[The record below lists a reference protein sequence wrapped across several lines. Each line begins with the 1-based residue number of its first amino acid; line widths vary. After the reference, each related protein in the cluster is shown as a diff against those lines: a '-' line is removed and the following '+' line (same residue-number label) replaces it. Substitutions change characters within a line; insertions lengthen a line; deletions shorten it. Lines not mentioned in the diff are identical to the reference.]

1 MARQKQL
8 PLPVPPGHE
17 IKFVAWITRRG
28 RRIYASQFGLRAF
41 PLVVKVK
48 P

>member
-1 MARQKQL
+1 MARKQLNL

-17 IKFVAWITRRG
+17 VKFVAWITKG
-28 RRIYASQFGLRAF
+28 GKRIHASQFGLRAF

-48 P
+48 

>member
-8 PLPVPPGHE
+8 PLPLPPGHE
-17 IKFVAWITRRG
+17 IKFVAWITRGGKRV
-28 RRIYASQFGLRAF
+28 YARQYGLRAF